1 MAGNRAEIRA
11 HIRSISQTR
20 KITDA
25 MQLISGV
32 MLSKEMAN
40 YQRVSKYARE
50 VRLATKDALA
60 NCEDIE
66 HPYLR
71 KDSEG
76 ARYVLYIGSDLG
88 MCGSFNGNLTRFLTS
103 EIPTDVEL
111 HVLGTN
117 QYRMIGAEGFTI
129 ANPITPSADLTQADL
144 KKLADEVLERFA
156 AGELSEVDVLYT
168 RYVNPVT
175 FEPTV
180 VRLLPLSD
188 DEDDNETPSYVY
200 LEPDP
205 VELVGSLVRLM
216 VETSFYSAFVE
227 SKTSEQASRK
237 LAMKSA
243 TDNANE
249 LLDKLTLQYNQ
260 ARQAEITQEITEI
273 VGGAGAL

>member
-32 MLSKEMAN
+32 MLNKEMAN
-40 YQRVSKYARE
+40 HQRVAKYARE
-50 VRLATKDALA
+50 VRLVTKDALA
-60 NCEDIE
+60 NCEHIE

-71 KDSEG
+71 KEG
-76 ARYVLYIGSDLG
+76 EGTRYVLYIGSDLG
-88 MCGSFNGNLTRFLTS
+88 MCGSFNGNLTRFLVS

-117 QYRMIGAEGFTI
+117 QYRMIGAEGYAI
-129 ANPITPSADLTQADL
+129 ANDVTPSADLTQADL
-144 KKLADEVLERFA
+144 KKLADEALERFA
-156 AGELSEVDVLYT
+156 SGELSEVDVLYT

-180 VRLLPLSD
+180 VRLLPLAD
-188 DEDDNETPSYVY
+188 DAGDETPNYVY

-205 VELVGSLVRLM
+205 VELVVSLIRLM
-216 VETSFYSAFVE
+216 VETTFYSAFIE
-227 SKTSEQASRK
+227 SKTSEQASRQ

>member
-11 HIRSISQTR
+11 HIRSIAQTR

-32 MLSKEMAN
+32 MLNKEMAN
-40 YQRVSKYARE
+40 HHRVAAYARE

-60 NCEDIE
+60 NCEDVE
-66 HPYLR
+66 HPYLK
-71 KDSEG
+71 KDGEG

-88 MCGSFNGNLTRFLTS
+88 MCGSYNGNLTRYLVS
-103 EIPTDVEL
+103 EIPQDVEL

-117 QYRMIGAEGFTI
+117 QYRMITSEGFTI
-129 ANPITPSADLTQADL
+129 ANEPISSADLTQADL
-144 KKLADEVLERFA
+144 KQIADEALERFA
-156 AGELSEVDVLYT
+156 AGELGQVDVRYT
-168 RYVNPVT
+168 RYVNPVM
-175 FEPTV
+175 FEPAI
-180 VRLLPLSD
+180 VRLLPLAD
-188 DEDDNETPSYVY
+188 DEDGNDTPGYVY

-205 VELVGSLVRLM
+205 VAIVESLVKLM
-216 VETSFYSAFVE
+216 VETTFYSAFVE
-227 SKTSEQASRK
+227 ARTSEQASRQ
-237 LAMKSA
+237 LAMKAA